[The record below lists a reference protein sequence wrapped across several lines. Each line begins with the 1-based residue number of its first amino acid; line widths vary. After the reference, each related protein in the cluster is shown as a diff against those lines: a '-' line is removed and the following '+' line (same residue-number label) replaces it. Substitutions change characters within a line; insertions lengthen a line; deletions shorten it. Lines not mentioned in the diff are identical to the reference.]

1 LINSQ
6 QESPDIKHEQ
16 VMQSPDLTDDTRPQR
31 EAEKKFGLS
40 IPLVT
45 GLVAIIFI
53 VIVAVAILTS

>member
-1 LINSQ
+1 
-6 QESPDIKHEQ
+6 
-16 VMQSPDLTDDTRPQR
+16 MQSPDLTDDTRPQR

>member
-1 LINSQ
+1 MINPQ

-40 IPLVT
+40 IPLMV
-45 GLVAIIFI
+45 GVVAVVFILI
-53 VIVAVAILTS
+53 VIIAAMM